1 MVLLS
6 DVGLVELCS
15 VCLEIVLIL
24 TQDRCTVCTERTI
37 GSQIVWDAPDGLISD
52 MGRVES
58 RFSPFGDSV
67 SVSARNVH
75 CLHRTYHRH
84 RNRFGRTRWDTLVTR
99 LKCKLGFVGLEIVL
113 LMKHD
118 WSTVC
123 IKRTVGSEIVL
134 EAPDG
139 TPS

>member
-15 VCLEIVLIL
+15 VHLEIVLIL

-37 GSQIVWDAPDGLISD
+37 GSPIVWDATDGLISD
-52 MGRVES
+52 MGHVES
-58 RFSPFGDSV
+58 HFSPFGDSA
-67 SVSARNVH
+67 SVSARQVH
-75 CLHRTYHRH
+75 GLHRTYHRH
-84 RNRFGRTRWDTLVTR
+84 RNHFGRTRWYSLVTWLKWKFGSVR
-99 LKCKLGFVGLEIVL
+99 LGIVL
-113 LMKHD
+113 LLMHD
-118 WSTVC
+118 WCTVC
-123 IKRTVGSEIVL
+123 IKRTIGLEIVL